1 MPNALHPKAAF
12 FLRQNLFSGVEKFTE
27 IEERISAL
35 LDEKSRG
42 DAFEVFAE
50 AYLATQRKYDS
61 ANVWPLSAVP
71 SETLQLLALRSH
83 DCGVDGIFKTLLG
96 HFSAY
101 QVKFRSNRP
110 SLTWRELS
118 TFMGLADSQQIRSR
132 VLITNCDDLPSIL
145 NDRQGFFCIR
155 GSDLDRLEAQDFRAI
170 EAWLADTEFV
180 AAKKQPRPHQSR
192 ALDSL
197 IPAFEKQDRVTA
209 IMACGTGK
217 TLVALWVAEKLQ
229 ARRILVLLPSL
240 ALLRQVLHEWL
251 RESSLPDIAYLCVC
265 SDPTVKDGVD
275 SISTLQSDLDFEVST
290 ESSRVRVFLD
300 AAFNGTKI
308 IFSTYQSASVVGKAL
323 NSGESFDFA
332 VFDEAHKTAGREGRN
347 FAFALDDARLPIR
360 KRLFLTATPRHYNP
374 LDRDREGEAKLVL
387 SMDNPAVYGEQAF
400 KLTFAE
406 AAKLGIICCYKV
418 LISVITSDEVNNEL
432 LTRGEVLVNG
442 ETIRA
447 REVANH
453 IALRNAVKN
462 HGTRHIFT
470 FHRTV
475 RDARDFVEP
484 EQGIGGHLENFS
496 LFHVNGNMSAAQRE
510 RMMRDFR
517 DCERGL
523 ISNARCLTEGVDI
536 PAVDMVAFLSPRRSL
551 VDIVQAIGR
560 AMRTSPTI
568 GKEFGYV
575 LVPLFIDIAQGESIE
590 DAVARAQFDEVWDVI
605 QTLQE
610 QDEALA
616 ELIQQMAES
625 KGRTG
630 KFDISGLEMIEL
642 CGENIAFESLINSVT
657 VRVFDDLFVNWDVR
671 YGELI
676 QFKENN
682 GHCRVALNLN
692 SYRSLA
698 KWVCRQ
704 REFYFKGQLA
714 NKYIA
719 KLERL
724 GFECDPLE
732 DDWQEAFEKL
742 IAFKANYGHCRVPEN
757 YEGKSLCNWVKRQRQ
772 IYFSG
777 RLSHVRR
784 DQLNSINFDWN
795 SIDEQWLLRYEEL
808 KRFKFLNG
816 HCNVPQRCEEN
827 KGLGQWVQS
836 QRRYFFA
843 GKLEED
849 RTAKLENLGF
859 EWNPLDREWETKL
872 DELVAF
878 KSESGH
884 LIIPVN
890 CPRTSKLRIWT
901 GNQRQ
906 LYRKGKLSHD
916 RIVKLEEIGFQWEP
930 IDAFWEEKHA
940 ELIKYKNDHGHCD
953 VKSYHLEYS
962 SLYHWLNRQRN
973 FFRSGKLS
981 EERIKKLEDLG
992 MVWEL
997 PDVWLESYEELV
1009 NYKNQNG
1016 HCNLPHTKT
1025 NYSKL
1030 GVWAT
1035 LQRTL
1040 YNQGKL
1046 LNERIIKLESIG
1058 FVWDQ
1063 SDSNWKKYF
1072 DELLKFKDQFGH
1084 CRVPQKIH
1092 NIALGKWVSRQRQN
1106 YAKGRLQIEK
1116 ISQLESLNFDWNP
1129 KDTDWND
1136 LFEELKVYKQEHGDC
1151 NVPRSYSKN
1160 RKLALWVKIQRDAYR
1175 KDKLSD
1181 DRKTKLQSIGF
1192 SWSLYNSLDDTKS

>member
-12 FLRQNLFSGVEKFTE
+12 FVRQNLFSGVEKFTE

-61 ANVWPLSAVP
+61 ANAWPLSAVP

-251 RESSLPDIAYLCVC
+251 RESSLHDIAYLCVC

-308 IFSTYQSASVVGKAL
+308 IFSTYQSASVVGEAL

-360 KRLFLTATPRHYNP
+360 KRFFLTATPRHYNP

-406 AAKLGIICCYKV
+406 AARLGIICRYKV

-447 REVANH
+447 REIANH
-453 IALRNAVKN
+453 IALRNAVKS

-475 RDARDFVEP
+475 RDAWDFVEP
-484 EQGIGGHLENFS
+484 RQGIGGYLEDFS

-510 RMMRDFR
+510 RVMRDFR

-523 ISNARCLTEGVDI
+523 ISNARCLTEGVDV

-560 AMRTSPTI
+560 AMRTSPTT

-630 KFDISGLEMIEL
+630 KFDASGLEMIEF
-642 CGENIAFESLINSVT
+642 CGENIALDALINSVS
-657 VRVFDDLFVNWDVR
+657 VRVFDELFGNWDVR

-676 QFKENN
+676 QFK
-682 GHCRVALNLN
+682 
-692 SYRSLA
+692 
-698 KWVCRQ
+698 
-704 REFYFKGQLA
+704 
-714 NKYIA
+714 
-719 KLERL
+719 
-724 GFECDPLE
+724 
-732 DDWQEAFEKL
+732 
-742 IAFKANYGHCRVPEN
+742 
-757 YEGKSLCNWVKRQRQ
+757 
-772 IYFSG
+772 
-777 RLSHVRR
+777 
-784 DQLNSINFDWN
+784 
-795 SIDEQWLLRYEEL
+795 
-808 KRFKFLNG
+808 
-816 HCNVPQRCEEN
+816 
-827 KGLGQWVQS
+827 
-836 QRRYFFA
+836 
-843 GKLEED
+843 
-849 RTAKLENLGF
+849 
-859 EWNPLDREWETKL
+859 
-872 DELVAF
+872 
-878 KSESGH
+878 
-884 LIIPVN
+884 
-890 CPRTSKLRIWT
+890 
-901 GNQRQ
+901 
-906 LYRKGKLSHD
+906 
-916 RIVKLEEIGFQWEP
+916 
-930 IDAFWEEKHA
+930 A
-940 ELIKYKNDHGHCD
+940 EH
-953 VKSYHLEYS
+953 
-962 SLYHWLNRQRN
+962 
-973 FFRSGKLS
+973 
-981 EERIKKLEDLG
+981 
-992 MVWEL
+992 
-997 PDVWLESYEELV
+997 
-1009 NYKNQNG
+1009 
-1016 HCNLPHTKT
+1016 
-1025 NYSKL
+1025 
-1030 GVWAT
+1030 
-1035 LQRTL
+1035 
-1040 YNQGKL
+1040 
-1046 LNERIIKLESIG
+1046 
-1058 FVWDQ
+1058 
-1063 SDSNWKKYF
+1063 
-1072 DELLKFKDQFGH
+1072 GH
-1084 CRVPQKIH
+1084 CRVPQKKHLENKGLGLWVSHQRRYYASNNLAPDRIAKLEDLGFEWNAIDADWLKNFAALHEYFLEHGNSRVPTTYKPNFKLGGWVAKQRKSYRDGELSCERISKLEAIH
-1092 NIALGKWVSRQRQN
+1092 FEWEPYSSDWFKMFDLLKGFYSEHGHCRLPDNFGNKKLNSWMATQRQCLGKSKLPAEKIDMLDSIKFEWNPFSDEWERNYEILKDFHNTNGSCRVLRSDKNKRLVVWVLIQRRVYSEGRLPIDRIQKLEALGFEWNPKENDWLEMFEKLQSYKEEFGNCRVPKRDIKYKKLGAWVGMQRGF
-1106 YAKGRLQIEK
+1106 YAKGSLSEDRIRKLEGLGFEWDPIKEDWNLKYSELEAYKAKNGDCRVPAVYKPNIKLGNWVFTQRAAYSNGSLSTDRITK
-1116 ISQLESLNFDWNP
+1116 LESLGFEWDPNEIDWNQ
-1129 KDTDWND
+1129 K
-1136 LFEELKVYKQEHGDC
+1136 FEALKLYKAENGDCIVGKKFQVLSSWVYKQRNDF
-1151 NVPRSYSKN
+1151 KN
-1160 RKLALWVKIQRDAYR
+1160 GRISADRIAKLEALGFEWQAIQRE
-1175 KDKLSD
+1175 
-1181 DRKTKLQSIGF
+1181 QI
-1192 SWSLYNSLDDTKS
+1192 

>member
-1 MPNALHPKAAF
+1 MPSALHPKAAYF
-12 FLRQNLFSGVEKFTE
+12 VRQNLLSGVEKFTE
-27 IEERISAL
+27 IEARISAL
-35 LDEKSRG
+35 ADEKSCG

-50 AYLATQRKYDS
+50 AYLATQRKYDTTH
-61 ANVWPLSAVP
+61 VWPLSAAP
-71 SETLQLLALRSH
+71 TETLQTLALRSQ

-145 NDRQGFFCIR
+145 NERQGFFCIR

-275 SISTLQSDLDFEVST
+275 AISTLQSDLDFEVST
-290 ESSRVRVFLD
+290 ESSRVREFLD

-308 IFSTYQSASVVGKAL
+308 IFSTYQSASVVGEAL
-323 NSGESFDFA
+323 KPGEPFDFA

-347 FAFALDDARLPIR
+347 FAFALDDACLPIR

-406 AAKLGIICCYKV
+406 AARLGIICRYKV

-484 EQGIGGHLENFS
+484 EQGIGGHLEDFS

-510 RMMRDFR
+510 RVMRDFR

-523 ISNARCLTEGVDI
+523 ISNARCLTEGVDV

-560 AMRTSPTI
+560 AMRTSPST

-625 KGRTG
+625 KGRSG
-630 KFDISGLEMIEL
+630 KFDASGLEMIEF
-642 CGENIAFESLINSVT
+642 CGENVAIQRLTNSIST
-657 VRVFDDLFVNWDVR
+657 RVFDELFANWDVR

-676 QFKENN
+676 KFKEKN
-682 GHCRVALNLN
+682 GHCRVTLDDKA
-692 SYRSLA
+692 YCPLA

-704 REFYFKGQLA
+704 REFYSKGQLP
-714 NKYIA
+714 NNYIA

-724 GFECDPLE
+724 GFEWDPLE
-732 DDWQEAFEKL
+732 KDWQEAFDKL
-742 IAFKANYGHCRVPEN
+742 FAFKSNHGHCRVPEN
-757 YEGKSLCNWVKRQRQ
+757 YQEKSLCQWVKRQRQ

-795 SIDEQWLLRYEEL
+795 PIDEKWLLRYEEL
-808 KRFKFLNG
+808 KRFKFLNV

-827 KGLGQWVQS
+827 KALGQWVQS
-836 QRRYFFA
+836 QRRYYFA

-859 EWNPLDREWETKL
+859 EWNPLDREWETKF

-884 LIIPVN
+884 MIIPVN

-953 VKSYHLEYS
+953 VKIYHSEYS
-962 SLYHWLNRQRN
+962 SLYNWLNRQRK

-997 PDVWLESYEELV
+997 ADAWLQSYEELL
-1009 NYKNQNG
+1009 NYKNQHG
-1016 HCNLPHTKT
+1016 HCNVPQTKKSAQLGAWV
-1025 NYSKL
+1025 NQQRFLYKKENLIQERVLKL
-1030 GVWAT
+1030 D
-1035 LQRTL
+1035 
-1040 YNQGKL
+1040 
-1046 LNERIIKLESIG
+1046 SIG
-1058 FVWDQ
+1058 FEWDPTDCRWQ
-1063 SDSNWKKYF
+1063 QFF
-1072 DELLKFKDQFGH
+1072 DELKKFKDQFGH
-1084 CRVPQKIH
+1084 CRVPQKTH
-1092 NIALGKWVSRQRQN
+1092 SNSLGKWVSHQRQN

-1116 ISQLESLNFDWNP
+1116 IGQLESLNFDWNP
-1129 KDTDWND
+1129 NDTDWKD

-1160 RKLALWVKIQRDAYR
+1160 RKLALWVKIQRDAFR
-1175 KDKLSD
+1175 KNKLSD

-1192 SWSLYNSLDDTKS
+1192 SWSLYKYLDETKS